1 MMEDLAK
8 ILILSGMATSFIAQ
22 VIGTILVF
30 RTSPLQ
36 GILIFIIPGYLFFA
50 LRRNGY
56 YWKVVG
62 LWLAG
67 VVLLIL
73 GMSFV

>member
-1 MMEDLAK
+1 MEDFAR
-8 ILILSGMATSFIAQ
+8 ILILSGMAISFLAQ
-22 VIGTILVF
+22 FIGTILVF

-36 GILIFIIPGYLFFA
+36 GILVFIIPGYLFFA

-67 VVLLIL
+67 VIFLIV